1 MYEYD
6 SIGIV
11 SNIFKLSNIY
21 ILQFLTFYLTNI
33 YNFLKWKTPLRVRNV
48 KRLPTLIKFIIALRK
63 TTSSEFA

>member
-1 MYEYD
+1 MYEVILY
-6 SIGIV
+6 SVGIV
-11 SNIFKLSNIY
+11 SNIFQLSNIY

-33 YNFLKWKTPLRVRNV
+33 YNGSEMENTVTYE